1 MDETESHQ
9 KKYIEDMTSLL
20 MEDEGSTFD
29 E

>member
-1 MDETESHQ
+1 MDETESDQ
-9 KKYIEDMTSLL
+9 KKDIEDMTSLL

>member
-9 KKYIEDMTSLL
+9 KMDIEAMLSLYL
-20 MEDEGSTFD
+20 EDEGFTVD

>member
-1 MDETESHQ
+1 MEETESHQ
-9 KKYIEDMTSLL
+9 KMDIEDMTSLL